1 MPMVERRT
9 YTGFYTIA
17 SGSTGKVSIF
27 TVPPGKIAIIRKAV
41 FWFPT
46 GSEGEL
52 YVALSTGG
60 RRLVP
65 TSGWINGDNTK
76 IELEPNETAESSFT
90 VDLEYM
96 NTGSTKSHSVFVAL
110 EVDIE

>member
-1 MPMVERRT
+1 MVERRVYSGL
-9 YTGFYTIA
+9 YTVA
-17 SGSTGKVSIF
+17 SGSSGKVSIF
-27 TVPPGKIAIIRKAV
+27 TVPPGKRARLVRVK

-46 GSEGEL
+46 GVEHEL

-65 TSGWINGDNTK
+65 TSGWVTGDNAV
-76 IELEPNETAESSFT
+76 IELEPNEIAESSFT

-96 NTGSTKSHSVFVAL
+96 NTSSTDSHSVFVAI